1 MVNTINWYVNK
12 KSSKLFIRYRING
25 KRRDETIVNL
35 DYYSEPENV
44 KQVKINNK
52 SEKVKVGASESMSKS
67 TV

>member
-35 DYYSEPENV
+35 QCDGRIRSFEYFDDGTIY
-44 KQVKINNK
+44 K
-52 SEKVKVGASESMSKS
+52 EKEYLDKFF
-67 TV
+67 